1 MSIELYVMKTLGLG
15 IDDAISHIE
24 ECKYLMNNARMS
36 NALILDEYSIPRDY
50 EYDVMDYHSPCRQMQ
65 PEQFVAYVM
74 CIMNVGL
81 LSAVD
86 IIESCKDELKR
97 CDPMYDDVDDIIES
111 NIDGLNSDYIFD
123 IMSYEDD
130 ESDDDLIHKIY
141 RLSQDYPNPRE
152 FVERWAEYDRLG

>member
-1 MSIELYVMKTLGLG
+1 MNIELYVMKTQGLV
-15 IDDAISHIE
+15 IDDAISYIE
-24 ECKYLMNNARMS
+24 ECKYLMNNSRMS
-36 NALILDEYSIPRDY
+36 NALILDEYGIPRDC
-50 EYDVMDYHSPCRQMQ
+50 EYDVMDYHSPYRVMW

-74 CIMNVGL
+74 CIMNVDL
-81 LSAVD
+81 LRAVS

-130 ESDDDLIHKIY
+130 ESDDDLIHAIY
-141 RLSQDYPNPRE
+141 RLSQDYPNPKV
-152 FVERWAEYDRLG
+152 FVERWADYD

>member
-1 MSIELYVMKTLGLG
+1 MNIELYVMKTLGLG

-24 ECKYLMNNARMS
+24 ECKYLMNNSRLS
-36 NALILDEYSIPRDY
+36 NAHILDDYGIPRDW
-50 EYDVMDYHSPCRQMQ
+50 EYDVIDYHSPYRGMW

-74 CIMNVGL
+74 CIMNVNL
-81 LSAVD
+81 LSAVN

-97 CDPMYDDVDDIIES
+97 CDPRYDDVDELIES

-130 ESDDDLIHKIY
+130 ESDDDLIHEIY
-141 RLSQDYPNPRE
+141 RLSQDYPNPKD
-152 FVERWAEYDRLG
+152 FVERWAEYDGSR